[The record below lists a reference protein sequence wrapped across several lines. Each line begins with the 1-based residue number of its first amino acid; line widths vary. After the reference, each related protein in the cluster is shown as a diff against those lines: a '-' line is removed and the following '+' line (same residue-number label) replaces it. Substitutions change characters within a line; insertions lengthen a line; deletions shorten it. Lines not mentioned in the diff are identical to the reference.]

1 MKNSKLLAASLLSL
15 TFLAACNGNKEE
27 EKTTEEK
34 TVQQET
40 AKEGINLKEA
50 DFKSTV
56 DGKEVSLYYIKAKNI
71 NVAFTNF
78 GARIV
83 GLWVPDK
90 NGKMTDVVVGLNST
104 KGFQDS
110 TEPYFGATIGRVGNR
125 IAKGTFK
132 LDGKEYH
139 IALNNDKNS
148 LHGGKKGFQYVVWN
162 VEQPNE
168 KTLVF
173 TYTSPDGEEG
183 FPGNLKVKV
192 TYSVDDNQALKMA
205 YEAVT
210 DKKTPVNLTNHA
222 FFNLNGEG
230 SGTVLNHKV
239 MINANEYTPV
249 DSGLIPFGKLEKVAG
264 TPFDF
269 TTFHTIGERVE
280 TDNVQLKNGKGYD
293 HNFALKNG
301 ITKDM
306 RDAAT
311 VVGDK
316 SGIMMKVYTV
326 EPGLQFYSGNF
337 MQGKNTF
344 KSGAKDDF
352 RTAFAMETQ
361 HFPDA
366 VNQPAFAPIVLSPG
380 STYKTESEYRFSLEK

>member
-1 MKNSKLLAASLLSL
+1 MKNSKFLAASLLSL
-15 TFLAACNGNKEE
+15 SFLVACNKNKEE
-27 EKTTEEK
+27 EKNTTEN
-34 TVQQET
+34 TVKQT
-40 AKEGINLKEA
+40 ADATNLKAE

-56 DGKEVSLYYIKAKNI
+56 DGKEVGLYYIKSNDI
-71 NVAFTNF
+71 NVAFTNY

-83 GLWVPDK
+83 GLWVHDK
-90 NGKMTDVVVGLNST
+90 DGKMTDVVVGLNSAEGYQ
-104 KGFQDS
+104 KS

-132 LDGKEYH
+132 IDDKEYH
-139 IALNNDKNS
+139 TPLNNGVNS

-162 VEQPNE
+162 VEQPND

-183 FPGNLKVKV
+183 YPGNLKVKV
-192 TYSVDDNQALKMA
+192 TYSVDDNQNLKMD

-230 SGTVLNHKV
+230 NGTILNHV
-239 MINANEYTPV
+239 VEINADKYTPV
-249 DSGLIPFGKLEKVAG
+249 DDGLIPFGKLEAVKG

-269 TTFHTIGERVE
+269 TAPHTIGERID

-293 HNFALKNG
+293 HNYALNSAASGKLNH
-301 ITKDM
+301 
-306 RDAAT
+306 AAT
-311 VVGDK
+311 VTGDK
-316 SGIMMKVYTV
+316 SDIVMDIYTR

-366 VNQPAFAPIVLSPG
+366 INQPAFASILLTPG
-380 STYKTESEYRFSLEK
+380 TTYHTVSEYRFSTKK